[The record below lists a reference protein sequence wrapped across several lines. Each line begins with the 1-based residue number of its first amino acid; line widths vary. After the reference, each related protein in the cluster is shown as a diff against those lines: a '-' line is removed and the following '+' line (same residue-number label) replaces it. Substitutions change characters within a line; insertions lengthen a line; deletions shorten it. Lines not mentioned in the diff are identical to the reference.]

1 MSVFCTNKAHALQ
14 FAKFALRVRQKV
26 DHGIKFKTTPQSA
39 MHLEPGQYFRYYSEA
54 THTDRF
60 ANGVITDDGTIQ
72 TQVELLPGSEHN
84 IYYWKPADSNLKEVS
99 SLTKMVILDS
109 GKAPDTFRGSV
120 FTIAKTDIADRVYK
134 LESLIYDEDGFVDVA
149 GSYQPLKANGALAIL
164 DWTDSDFD
172 ITGD

>member
-1 MSVFCTNKAHALQ
+1 MSIFCTNKAHALQ

-72 TQVELLPGSEHN
+72 SQVELLPGSEHN
-84 IYYWKPADSNLKEVS
+84 IYYWKPSDNNIKAVIDRKSGDI
-99 SLTKMVILDS
+99 SLHKVLTIVDIPQNFETEIEEINQPATKIVCIQ
-109 GKAPDTFRGSV
+109 F
-120 FTIAKTDIADRVYK
+120 
-134 LESLIYDEDGFVDVA
+134 
-149 GSYQPLKANGALAIL
+149 
-164 DWTDSDFD
+164 SDQRNCQ
-172 ITGD
+172 